1 MSKVISSTRSLS
13 GVIDD
18 IDIGKIRHPK
28 KQLRTGNYNAVELVA
43 SIRRNGLLQPIIV
56 RMVTDHYYE
65 IVAGNRRYKACKSL
79 GWKKITCHVQ
89 DLDEKSAFEIS
100 LVENIQRK
108 TLNPLEE
115 AEAFKRYVIDFGWG
129 GVSDLA
135 NRINKSVGFISKRL
149 ALLKL
154 PREVLESINESTLST
169 SVAEE
174 LCFMKDSTKQSELA
188 KIIAQRHLTLR
199 RVREMIET
207 IDDAEDRENT
217 LVIDCDNN
225 NNNQKDLGQ
234 QIQRSLDKSVIV
246 LKVALNRL
254 DAIINDS
261 SDDLWLMQEILLQH
275 RHILHEQIDIL
286 LKEKRKTERRL
297 IRLLR

>member
-1 MSKVISSTRSLS
+1 MSKVISSTGSLF
-13 GVIDD
+13 GIIDD

-28 KQLRTGNYNAVELVA
+28 KQLRTGNYNVVELVA
-43 SIRRNGLLQPIIV
+43 SIRRKGLLQPIIV
-56 RMVTDHYYE
+56 RMVNDDCYE
-65 IVAGNRRYKACKSL
+65 IVAGNRRYEACKSL
-79 GWKKITCHVQ
+79 GWRKITCHVQ
-89 DLDEKSAFEIS
+89 DLDEKSAFETS

-115 AEAFKRYVIDFGWG
+115 AEAFRKYVLDFGWG

-154 PREVLESINESTLST
+154 PPEILASINESALST

-174 LCFMKDSTKQSELA
+174 LCFVKDSAKQSELA

-207 IDDAEDRENT
+207 IDDAQDGKNT
-217 LVIDCDNN
+217 SLIDCDNI
-225 NNNQKDLGQ
+225 QKDVEQ
-234 QIQRSLDKSVIV
+234 QIRRSLDKSVIV
-246 LKVALNRL
+246 FKLALNRL
-254 DAIINDS
+254 DAIINNS
-261 SDDLWLMQEILLQH
+261 GDDLWLTQETLLHH